1 MPDVAS
7 RAFKLGAVVLAAGG
21 SSRMGATKQLLNIG
35 GSSLVARASDAALR
49 SGADPVV
56 VVVGA
61 DAARVRAE
69 VASLPVLSV
78 TNSQWAT
85 GLASSIR
92 VGIEALLEA
101 EPELDAVLVAPC
113 DQPALSA
120 EVIAR
125 LTDLHRSTGRIAASR
140 YDGRNGAPAVFGREN
155 FEDLAGLAGDA
166 GARKLLNSDSGNVAS
181 VDLPELASD
190 VDTPADY
197 AGWLASRD

>member
-1 MPDVAS
+1 MPGRCASANAPSMPEGAS
-7 RAFKLGAVVLAAGG
+7 RAFKLGAVILAAGG
-21 SSRMGATKQLLNIG
+21 SSRMGTTKQLLNVG
-35 GSSLVARASDAALR
+35 GTSLVARAADAALC

-69 VASLPVLSV
+69 VARLPILSAH
-78 TNSQWAT
+78 NSQWAT

-101 EPELDAVLVAPC
+101 EPETDAVVVAPC

-125 LTDLHRSTGRIAASR
+125 LTDLHRSTGRIAAAR
-140 YDGRNGAPAVFGREN
+140 YDGRNGAPAVFGRAN
-155 FEDLAGLAGDA
+155 FAALAGLTGDA
-166 GARKLLNSDSGNVAS
+166 GARH
-181 VDLPELASD
+181 
-190 VDTPADY
+190 PAQF
-197 AGWLASRD
+197 